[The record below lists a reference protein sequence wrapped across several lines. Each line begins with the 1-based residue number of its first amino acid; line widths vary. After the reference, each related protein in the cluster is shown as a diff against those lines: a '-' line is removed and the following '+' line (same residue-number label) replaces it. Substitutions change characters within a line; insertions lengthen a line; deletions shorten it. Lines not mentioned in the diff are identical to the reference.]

1 MSKPKTKS
9 DVAQAVPKPGKDT
22 VKDRIKDARDQLN
35 AFKTSPGA
43 AAAPL
48 DVHDTADAWG
58 KSIDDLEAND
68 QKIAPAETA
77 LQTLRNNEPVLVRR
91 SDTKKRAFFSAVNVY
106 CDGSADKIT
115 GLSCQVMSRA
125 SLPPSGVPE
134 GLHDARPTT
143 RGVAE
148 AAWKRNKRSFLV
160 QTCTNP
166 ADAATFA
173 EPVYVS
179 KTKYRL
185 TGQTPGVVLHI
196 RVLTLDAKLANGK
209 SDWTPWVPI
218 NVAV

>member
-1 MSKPKTKS
+1 VELPE
-9 DVAQAVPKPGKDT
+9 DGEEVRRGGEARQDQRGAEEAVVRAPVVGMEGNGAGG
-22 VKDRIKDARDQLN
+22 VVVQRAEAI
-35 AFKTSPGA
+35 GA
-43 AAAPL
+43 ALAQ
-48 DVHDTADAWG
+48 
-58 KSIDDLEAND
+58 E
-68 QKIAPAETA
+68 KIAPAETA

-115 GLSCQVMSRA
+115 GLNCQVMSRA

-148 AAWKRNKRSFLV
+148 AAWKRNRRSFLV

-179 KTKYRL
+179 KAKYRL
-185 TGQTPGVVLHI
+185 TGQTPGAVLHI
-196 RVLTLDAKLANGK
+196 RVLTLDAKLLNGK